1 MAAMVPGPRSSAI
14 EASSRT
20 PWLGDAAVGGSL
32 IRQPTSRTVPSRL
45 TLRPQQPAASALAI
59 TLDRAA
65 CRSTLDRNRLG
76 GSNARMRSET
86 AVRKQLLGAAAIE
99 NDHRRAFPQLNS
111 GVVGLAG
118 LEPAASSL
126 SATWREPL
134 CQAPF
139 SQVTLDRS
147 GRSYVLSPCIRD
159 VPLAASHFLA

>member
-32 IRQPTSRTVPSRL
+32 IRQPTSRTVPTRL

-86 AVRKQLLGAAAIE
+86 AVRKLLGAAAIE

-111 GVVGLAG
+111 GVVGMAG

-126 SATWREPL
+126 SAKRREPM
-134 CQAPF
+134 CGTPF
-139 SQVTLDRS
+139 LQVTPDRC

>member
-1 MAAMVPGPRSSAI
+1 MAAMVPRPRSSAI

-86 AVRKQLLGAAAIE
+86 AVRKLLRAAAIE